1 MDRAGYARLEALA
14 RELNVTWMGEAVGRA
29 LSGEMLV
36 DANAVQGA
44 LRRAARAVRNGLMEA
59 LKRIAVPAL
68 ATALL
73 SLLPGRRNEAMALL
87 CRLAC
92 AAALAAPCAE
102 ALRAAGDMLSRSTR
116 VTDALAPVLAAAM
129 ALTGEG
135 AASAMLT
142 PASALLTEISQ
153 GLLLGL
159 GLPLCAVAAA
169 VNVAGGLSAHRRM
182 DRLFALIRRMA
193 VWGMGALVGLVGAL
207 LMAEGRI
214 AAAQDAAS
222 VRAVGFTLRSL
233 IPFVGSGIADSAGA
247 LIQSAA
253 IARSAIGTA
262 GMALALSACAGPLVR
277 LTVYMLSLK
286 LAAAAIE
293 PVADAGIVRI
303 TCGYGDVAG
312 MLLAVCAAGAMLNV
326 LLCGLCLGVF

>member
-1 MDRAGYARLEALA
+1 MLLAMGCARAESSVEAQMDRAGYARLEALA

-59 LKRIAVPAL
+59 LKRIAAPAL

-182 DRLFALIRRMA
+182 DRLFALIQFKARH
-193 VWGMGALVGLVGAL
+193 L
-207 LMAEGRI
+207 LRKCGRSNEGREPK
-214 AAAQDAAS
+214 QQNDPQQ
-222 VRAVGFTLRSL
+222 TM
-233 IPFVGSGIADSAGA
+233 GSRQNHVEANIGIIGSQKKSPAKSGA
-247 LIQSAA
+247 NQS
-253 IARSAIGTA
+253 
-262 GMALALSACAGPLVR
+262 
-277 LTVYMLSLK
+277 K
-286 LAAAAIE
+286 
-293 PVADAGIVRI
+293 
-303 TCGYGDVAG
+303 
-312 MLLAVCAAGAMLNV
+312 N
-326 LLCGLCLGVF
+326 